1 MKTPVFVFAWRFFL
15 ENAGYATPPGRAV
28 CALELA
34 RAEQWAEHEGIEF
47 RLEDESDPD
56 ESFVGPWPLR
66 YQTAWNAQGHSCYS
80 VICYRPCSQHG
91 WDCKHKEV
99 LASLGGI
106 LNPTDD
112 YLRVVRA
119 ELASEAMPREVKA

>member
-1 MKTPVFVFAWRFFL
+1 MKIRVFTYCFFL

-34 RAEQWAEHEGIEF
+34 RAEQWAEQEGIEF
-47 RLEDESDPD
+47 RLEDDPD
-56 ESFVGPWPLR
+56 ADASFVETWPLR
-66 YQTAWNAQGHSCYS
+66 YQKVWKKQSHSCYS
-80 VICYRPCSQHG
+80 VICYRPCPDHG

-106 LNPTDD
+106 FDPTDD
-112 YLRVVRA
+112 DLRVVRA
-119 ELASEAMPREVKA
+119 ELALEAMPKEVNA

>member
-1 MKTPVFVFAWRFFL
+1 MKIGVFTWRFFL

-34 RAEQWAEHEGIEF
+34 RAERWAEQEGIEF
-47 RLEDESDPD
+47 RLEDDPD
-56 ESFVGPWPLR
+56 ADASFVETWPVR
-66 YQTAWNAQGHSCYS
+66 DQEAWRKQTHACYCM
-80 VICYRPCSQHG
+80 ICYKPCPEHG

-106 LNPTDD
+106 FDPTDD
-112 YLRVVRA
+112 YLRIVRA
-119 ELASEAMPREVKA
+119 ELALEAMPREVKA

>member
-1 MKTPVFVFAWRFFL
+1 MKTPIFTWRFFL
-15 ENAGYATPPGRAV
+15 ENTGYATPPGRAV

-34 RAEQWAEHEGIEF
+34 RAEQWAEQEGIEF
-47 RLEDESDPD
+47 KVEDDPD
-56 ESFVGPWPLR
+56 ADDSFVEMWPLR
-66 YQTAWNAQGHSCYS
+66 YRKEWDKENHSCYS
-80 VICYRPCSQHG
+80 VICYRPCIHHG

-106 LNPTDD
+106 FDSTDD

-119 ELASEAMPREVKA
+119 ELASEAMPKEVKA

>member
-1 MKTPVFVFAWRFFL
+1 L
-15 ENAGYATPPGRAV
+15 DNAGYATPPGRAV

-34 RAEQWAEHEGIEF
+34 RAEQWAEQEGIEF
-47 RLEDESDPD
+47 RLEDDPD
-56 ESFVGPWPLR
+56 ADDSFVEAWPLQ
-66 YQTAWNAQGHSCYS
+66 YQRAWRKQSHSCYS
-80 VICYRPCSQHG
+80 VICFRPCSDHG

-106 LNPTDD
+106 FDPTDD

-119 ELASEAMPREVKA
+119 ELASEAMHREIPA